1 MTFLRTDS
9 LTWRRQDIRNFS
21 WRGKGEIGVLT
32 FGMGTDWVMAASP
45 RSSIM
50 FLISMERS
58 ATLRSIVPSQSMRS
72 LRGGGGCLTDYDLSA
87 IIADE
92 GDLVG
97 FGSHCG

>member
-1 MTFLRTDS
+1 
-9 LTWRRQDIRNFS
+9 
-21 WRGKGEIGVLT
+21 VLT

-58 ATLRSIVPSQSMRS
+58 ATLRSIVQSQSMRS
-72 LRGGGGCLTDYDLSA
+72 LRGGGGCLTDNDLSA

-92 GDLVG
+92 GDFVG